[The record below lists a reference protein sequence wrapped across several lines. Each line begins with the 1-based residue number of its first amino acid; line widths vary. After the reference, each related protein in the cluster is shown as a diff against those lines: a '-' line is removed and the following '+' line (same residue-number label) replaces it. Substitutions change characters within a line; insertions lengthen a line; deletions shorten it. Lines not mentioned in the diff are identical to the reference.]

1 MTCKERRNEKNRKH
15 KLEREKVLELL
26 RQPIEIPQIE
36 KSEYDQSREKNI
48 AQIRKT
54 MKESGLFDD

>member
-1 MTCKERRNEKNRKH
+1 MRERRFWI
-15 KLEREKVLELL
+15 LELL